1 MLVMRGSQQPSSAL
15 QVSIVRVVVI
25 RQKNETNY
33 AEEEKLI
40 KTVNM
45 AFPNLKKKTARAFI
59 KALSFEQKSEYLART
74 ACQRVRVLSYP
85 GEMLNQ
91 CQTL

>member
-45 AFPNLKKKTARAFI
+45 AFPNLKKKTASKKVSI
-59 KALSFEQKSEYLART
+59 
-74 ACQRVRVLSYP
+74 
-85 GEMLNQ
+85 
-91 CQTL
+91 